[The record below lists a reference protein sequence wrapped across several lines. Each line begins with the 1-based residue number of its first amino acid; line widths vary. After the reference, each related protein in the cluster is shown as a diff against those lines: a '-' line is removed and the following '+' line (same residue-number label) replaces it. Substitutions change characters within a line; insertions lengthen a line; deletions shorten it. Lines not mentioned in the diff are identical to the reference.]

1 MSRQPKV
8 LFCAT
13 VDYHFRA
20 FHLPV
25 MDWFQQMGWEVHV
38 AARGGLVLPHTDQKF
53 DLPIERSPLKRS
65 NWKAYKQLK
74 AIIDEGNYDII
85 HCHTPMGGVLAR
97 LAARE
102 ARARGTK
109 VIYTAHG
116 FHFYKGAPLQ
126 NWLLYYPVE
135 RWLASHTDCL
145 VTINEEDFARARRT
159 MLRAGVIAHVHGV
172 GVDTGWYAP
181 ISEEEKRAR
190 RERFNYG
197 PDHFLLIYAAE
208 FNANK
213 NHRLLIYAL
222 AKLKPKVPGA
232 RLLLAGEGPL
242 LHECRALAIQLGVAH
257 LIEFLGY
264 RDDLDELYP
273 MCDAAVASSLREG
286 LPLNVMEA
294 MACGL
299 PVVAT
304 RNRGHSELVEEG
316 RTGFIIEPDDV
327 AGFASR
333 LQLLYYFRD
342 SRRRMGER
350 SAERARRYSLEQ
362 VMGELGELY
371 LTFMMEASP
380 REARDQYRRSYL

>member
-1 MSRQPKV
+1 MGIRPKI

-25 MDWFQQMGWEVHV
+25 MDWFRQLGWEVHV
-38 AARGGLVLPHTDQKF
+38 AARGELTLPHTDRKF
-53 DLPIERSPLKRS
+53 DLPIARSPLKSS
-65 NWKAYKQLK
+65 NLKAYRMLK
-74 AIIDEGNYDII
+74 EIIDETDYDII

-102 ARARGTK
+102 ARSKGTK

-116 FHFYKGAPLQ
+116 FHFYRGAPLQ

-135 RWLASHTDCL
+135 RWLSAHTDCL
-145 VTINEEDFARARRT
+145 VTINEEDYGRARKAAFRS
-159 MLRAGVIAHVHGV
+159 GIIARVHGV
-172 GVDTGWYAP
+172 GVDTVSYVP
-181 ISEEEKRAR
+181 IGDEEKLLR
-190 RERFNYG
+190 RERYNYG

-213 NHRLLIYAL
+213 NHRLLIYTL
-222 AKLKPKVPGA
+222 AKLKTKVPGA

-257 LIEFLGY
+257 LTEFLGY

-286 LPLNVMEA
+286 LPVNVMEA

-316 RTGFIIEPDDV
+316 RTGFIVEPDDV
-327 AGFASR
+327 ASFASR
-333 LQLLYYFRD
+333 LQLLHYFRD

-350 SAERARRYSLEQ
+350 SAERARQYSLEQ
-362 VMGELGELY
+362 VMGELGEMY
-371 LTFMMEASP
+371 LSLMASP
-380 REARDQYRRSYL
+380 HEETERVLWSVR

>member
-1 MSRQPKV
+1 MRPKI

-25 MDWFQQMGWEVHV
+25 MEWFQQMGWEVHV
-38 AARGGLVLPHTDQKF
+38 AARGTLVLPHTDQKF
-53 DLPIERSPLKRS
+53 DLPIERSPLKRA
-65 NWKAYKQLK
+65 NLKAYRMLK
-74 AIIDEGNYDII
+74 AIIDKEGYDII

-97 LAARE
+97 LAARG

-116 FHFYKGAPLQ
+116 FHFYKGAPLR

-135 RWLASHTDCL
+135 RWLASRTDCL
-145 VTINEEDFARARRT
+145 VTINEEDFGRARRADF
-159 MLRAGVIAHVHGV
+159 RAGMIAHIHGV
-172 GVDTGWYAP
+172 GVDTAYYAP
-181 ISEEEKRAR
+181 IGEEEKRVR
-190 RERFNYG
+190 RERYG
-197 PDHFLLIYAAE
+197 YSPDHFLLIYAAE

-222 AKLKPKVPGA
+222 AKLKAKAPTA

-242 LHECRALAIQLGVAH
+242 LHECRALATQLGVAH
-257 LIEFLGY
+257 MVEFLGY

-273 MCDAAVASSLREG
+273 MCDAAAASSLREG
-286 LPLNVMEA
+286 LPVNVMEA

-304 RNRGHSELVEEG
+304 RNRGHNELVDEG
-316 RTGFIIEPDDV
+316 RTGFIVEPDDV
-327 AGFASR
+327 ASFASR
-333 LQLLYYFRD
+333 LQLLYFFRD

-350 SAERARRYSLEQ
+350 SAERAQRYSLEQ
-362 VMGELGELY
+362 VMGELGEMY

-380 REARDQYRRSYL
+380 GGAKDQYRRAYL

>member
-1 MSRQPKV
+1 MSMRPKI

-25 MDWFQQMGWEVHV
+25 MEWFQEMGWEVHV
-38 AARGGLVLPHTDQKF
+38 AASGAL
-53 DLPIERSPLKRS
+53 DLPYTDAKFNLPIHRSPLKRENVS
-65 NWKAYKQLK
+65 AYRMLK
-74 AIIDEGNYDII
+74 AIIDKEGYDMI
-85 HCHTPMGGVLAR
+85 HCHTPMGGALAR

-102 ARARGTK
+102 ARTRGTK

-116 FHFYKGAPLQ
+116 FHFFKGAPLL

-135 RWLASHTDCL
+135 RWLSAHTDCL
-145 VTINEEDFARARRT
+145 VTINEEDYG
-159 MLRAGVIAHVHGV
+159 RAGRSAFKAGMIAHVHGV

-181 ISEEEKRAR
+181 IGEEEKTAR

-208 FNANK
+208 FNSNK
-213 NHRLLIYAL
+213 NHRLLIYSI
-222 AKLKPKVPGA
+222 AKLKVKVPGA

-242 LHECRALAIQLGVAH
+242 LNECRALAIQLGVAH
-257 LIEFLGY
+257 MIEFLGY

-273 MCDAAVASSLREG
+273 MCDAAVASSIREG
-286 LPLNVMEA
+286 LPVNVMEA

-299 PVVAT
+299 PIVAT
-304 RNRGHSELVEEG
+304 RNRGHNELIDEG
-316 RTGFIIEPDDV
+316 RTGFIVEAGDV
-327 AGFASR
+327 ESFASR

-350 SAERARRYSLEQ
+350 GAERARRYSLEQ
-362 VMGELGELY
+362 VMGELGEMY
-371 LTFMMEASP
+371 LTLMSEVT
-380 REARDQYRRSYL
+380 REESEDQYRRAYL